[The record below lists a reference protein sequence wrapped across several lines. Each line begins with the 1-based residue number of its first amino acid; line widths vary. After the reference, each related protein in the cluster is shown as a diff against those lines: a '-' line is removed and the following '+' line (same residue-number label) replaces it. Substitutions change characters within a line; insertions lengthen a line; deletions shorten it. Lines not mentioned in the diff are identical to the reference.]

1 MKKALV
7 VDWLDKYGGAEK
19 VIQTL
24 EECFIFD
31 EVYALV
37 NVMEATEIKYFLDIK
52 IYRQPFYKYLG
63 LNFDFSFLCFFDR

>member
-37 NVMEATEIKYFLDIK
+37 NVMEANEKNK